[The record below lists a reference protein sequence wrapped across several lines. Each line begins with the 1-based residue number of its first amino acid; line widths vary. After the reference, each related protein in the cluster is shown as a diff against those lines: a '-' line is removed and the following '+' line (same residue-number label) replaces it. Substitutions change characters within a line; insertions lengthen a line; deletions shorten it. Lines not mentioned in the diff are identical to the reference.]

1 MVKALEI
8 SNLNASYFGDEVI
21 QDISFEIE
29 KGKLVGIIGPN
40 GAGKSTMIK
49 AILGLINKDRGTVK
63 VNGKDIEKERKNI
76 AYVPQRNDI
85 DWDFPINVFDTVLLG
100 TYPKLGLFKRPKEK
114 ERNLAMHALER
125 VKMKEFKDNQIGELS
140 GGQQQRIFLAR
151 AIAQEADIYFFDEPF
166 VGIDIKSEKT
176 IIEILKK
183 LRSEGKTIFVVHH
196 DLTKSEEYFDDLILM
211 NRKLIKVGK
220 VEDVM
225 KKSILDEAY
234 NNGSTFIHDDRKE
247 ETI

>member
-1 MVKALEI
+1 MSLAIKVD
-8 SNLNASYFGDEVI
+8 NLNASYFGDEII

-29 KGKLVGIIGPN
+29 EGKLVGIIGPN

-49 AILGLINKDRGTVK
+49 AILGLIEKDKGIIK
-63 VNGKDIEKERKNI
+63 INGKDIEKERKNI

-100 TYPKLGLFKRPKEK
+100 TYPKLGFFKRPKKKEK
-114 ERNLAMHALER
+114 DLAMDALRR
-125 VKMKEFKDNQIGELS
+125 VKMADYKNTQIGELS

-151 AIAQEADIYFFDEPF
+151 AIAQEADIYFLDEPF

-183 LRSEGKTIFVVHH
+183 LRNEGKTIFVVHH
-196 DLTKSEEYFDDLILM
+196 DLGKSEEYFDELILL
-211 NRKLIKVGK
+211 NRKLIKTGK
-220 VEDVM
+220 VEDVL
-225 KKSILDEAY
+225 KKNILDEAY
-234 NNGSTFIHDDRKE
+234 SSGSTFIHDDRKAG
-247 ETI
+247 II